1 MKYSPVSFKMSF
13 KLIDITTG
21 ISPDT
26 PVYEGDPKPLIERVT
41 TIENDGFVVS
51 RMIIGTHTG
60 THVDA
65 PSHIF
70 ANGKSVDELAPES
83 FMGKAVLLD
92 LSSGDGRIR
101 EDELEKCFAQY
112 TDEDDL
118 SVLLIKTKKDP
129 DCCKSPDSGR
139 TLAATAGTWIMDHG
153 FTVVGVDTLSV
164 DSEPSLPNH
173 KLFLRNGL
181 NIVEY
186 LHLSEVRA
194 GIYFFICLPLKV
206 IGCEAAPARAILM
219 DKSCFT

>member
-1 MKYSPVSFKMSF
+1 MIYPPAFFKMSL
-13 KLIDITTG
+13 KVIDITTG

-26 PVYEGDPKPLIERVT
+26 PVYDGDPEPLIERVSS
-41 TIENDGFVVS
+41 IENDGFVVS
-51 RMIIGTHTG
+51 RMSVGTHTG

-70 ANGKSVDELAPES
+70 VNGKSVDELTPES

-92 LSSGDGRIR
+92 LSSGDGCITGA
-101 EDELEKCFAQY
+101 ELEKCYVQY
-112 TDEDDL
+112 ANEEDV
-118 SVLLIKTKKDP
+118 SVLLIKTENHSASR
-129 DCCKSPDSGR
+129 KSPCSGR
-139 TLAATAGTWIMDHG
+139 MLAATAGEWIMEHG

-164 DSEPSLPNH
+164 DSESSLPNH
-173 KLFLRNGL
+173 SLFLSNGL

-206 IGCEAAPARAILM
+206 IGCDGAPARAVLM
-219 DKSCFT
+219 NEFLG